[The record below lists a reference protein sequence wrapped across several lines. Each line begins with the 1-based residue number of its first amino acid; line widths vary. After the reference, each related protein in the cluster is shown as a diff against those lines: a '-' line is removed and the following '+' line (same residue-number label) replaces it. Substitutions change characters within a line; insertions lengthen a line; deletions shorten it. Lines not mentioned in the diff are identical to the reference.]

1 MQPELCC
8 SQPRSLVE
16 PELAVALPATGA
28 LVTAALGP
36 RPRAALIAGG
46 VLGAAGLVAIALS
59 GPGVSSDQLGLGL
72 SISPMSRAVLLAAA
86 VSLALVVTFPP
97 ERAHR
102 AVLLTWGLAGIS
114 GMAAI
119 AAAPSLDFVILV
131 TLAIALLQAAVAGER
146 SLATRL
152 RAPAL
157 AVALLGAGL
166 VFARIDGP
174 PILAKFAAVGL
185 VAGLV
190 AAVGTLPYIHEF
202 DPDEPTAASPIAWI
216 AFVGPILG
224 LEIVIRARDLIPSAA
239 AAFGAMLVG
248 LGLLNILWGSLA
260 SWFSEKGTSAW
271 HYSFM
276 ADWGLV
282 MCAFGVQVADGQAAA
297 VLVLYGILLS
307 RLPLYLWSR
316 QSLREKVQTDR
327 PINLLAAAMLAGS
340 APFAGF
346 AARVFLLRGAT
357 QLYWPLALVIA
368 AGLLLWLPPSLR
380 LGRSLGLPKGRQAAG
395 AGIALAL
402 SVAIGLYPQ
411 PILSLAGL

>member
-1 MQPELCC
+1 
-8 SQPRSLVE
+8 VE

-28 LVTAALGP
+28 LFTAALRA

-46 VLGAAGLVAIALS
+46 VLGAAGLAAAVLSAPGIA
-59 GPGVSSDQLGLGL
+59 SDQLGLGL
-72 SISPMSRAVLLAAA
+72 SISPLSRALLLAAA
-86 VSLALVVTFPP
+86 ASLALVVTFAPQRA
-97 ERAHR
+97 ERAL
-102 AVLLTWGLAGIS
+102 LLTWGLAGIA

-119 AAAPSLDFVILV
+119 AAAPSLDLVILV
-131 TLAIALLQAAVAGER
+131 TLAIALLQAAVTGR
-146 SLATRL
+146 RPLAARL

-166 VFARIDGP
+166 VFARIDGA

-185 VAGLV
+185 VAGLA
-190 AAVGTLPYIHEF
+190 AAVGILPYIHEF
-202 DPDEPTAASPIAWI
+202 DAEEVTAASPIAWI
-216 AFVGPILG
+216 AFVGPILA

-239 AAFGAMLVG
+239 AAFGAMLIG

-260 SWFSEKGTSAW
+260 SWLSEKGASAW
-271 HYSFM
+271 HFSFM

-282 MCAFGVQVADGQAAA
+282 LCALGVPLADGQSAA
-297 VLVLYGILLS
+297 VLVMYGILLS

-316 QSLREKVQTDR
+316 QSLREKIQNDR

-346 AARVFLLRGAT
+346 AARVLLLRGAT

-368 AGLLLWLPPSLR
+368 IGLLLWLPPSLR
-380 LGRSLGLPKGRQAAG
+380 LGRSLGLPRGRQAVGTA
-395 AGIALAL
+395 IALAL